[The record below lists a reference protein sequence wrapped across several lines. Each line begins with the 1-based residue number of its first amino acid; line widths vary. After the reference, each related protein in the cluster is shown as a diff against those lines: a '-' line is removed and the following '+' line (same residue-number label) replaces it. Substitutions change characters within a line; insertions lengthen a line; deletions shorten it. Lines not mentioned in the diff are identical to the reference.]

1 MEMYVNRSIEPE
13 LQKHIKLFKVTALV
27 GPRQAGKTTLMRKRL
42 DSLPGSRY
50 FSFDDPDVLALF
62 DRDIKHFERQ
72 YLVSDGI
79 TGLDEVHYGSDAGRK
94 LKYLADR
101 GHRLVIS
108 SSSELILSKQVL
120 SQLVGRVGIVRLF
133 PFSLA
138 EFGRAAGM
146 VETTPA
152 IKERLLWEHAAY
164 GGYPKAA
171 LSPELEDK
179 RTILNSLY
187 NTLLYKDVAQ
197 NFSITD
203 LAGLERLVRFL
214 ANNIGSLLS
223 FQTAAKITGL
233 SYPTLKKYLEALEK
247 SYLIR
252 LITPLAANPNKEI
265 VKQPKIY
272 FIDTGLRNAV
282 LGKYPASLEDQG
294 ALFENYV
301 FAELLKQSVSVKYWR
316 TKAGAEVDFV
326 VQTGKTLLPLEVKLK
341 PGAKP
346 SGLTS
351 FIEQYHP
358 ARALIICSG
367 GKADEYKVNGC
378 LVRTVPADLLA
389 EALTDGDAV

>member
-1 MEMYVNRSIEPE
+1 MYIKRSIEPE
-13 LQKHIKLFKVTALV
+13 LQKHIRLFNITALV
-27 GPRQAGKTTLMRKRL
+27 GPRQAGKTTLLRKRL
-42 DSLPGSRY
+42 ESVSGGRY
-50 FSFDDPDVLALF
+50 YSFDDPDVLALF

-72 YLVSDGI
+72 YLALGGL
-79 TGLDEVHYGSDAGRK
+79 TGLDEAHYGSDAGRK

-101 GHRLVIS
+101 GHRLVVS
-108 SSSELILSKQVL
+108 SSSELLLGKQVL
-120 SQLVGRVGIVRLF
+120 SQLVGRVGVIRLF

-138 EFGRAAGM
+138 EFGLASGL

-152 IKERLLWEHAAY
+152 VKERLLWEHAAY

-179 RTILNSLY
+179 RTILESLY

-214 ANNIGSLLS
+214 AGNIGSLLS
-223 FQTAAKITGL
+223 FQTAAKFTGI

-252 LITPLAANPNKEI
+252 LVTPLAANPNKEI
-265 VKQPKIY
+265 VRQPKIY
-272 FIDTGLRNAV
+272 FLDNGLRNAG
-282 LGKYPASLEDQG
+282 LGQYPASLEDQG

-301 FAELLKQSVSVKYWR
+301 FTELLKMSVSLKYWR

-326 VQTGKTLLPLEVKLK
+326 VQTGQTLLPIEVKLK
-341 PGAKP
+341 PGARP
-346 SGLTS
+346 AGLAS
-351 FIEQYHP
+351 FIEQHHP
-358 ARALIICSG
+358 ARALIVCSTG
-367 GKADEYKVNGC
+367 PVSERKVNGC
-378 LVRTVPADLLA
+378 LVKTIPADLLA
-389 EALTDGDAV
+389 AEMSAGR

>member
-1 MEMYVNRSIEPE
+1 MYIKRSIESE
-13 LQKHIKLFKVTALV
+13 LQKHIKLFNVTALV

-42 DSLPGSRY
+42 ESLSGSRY
-50 FSFDDPDVLALF
+50 LSFDDPDVLALF

-72 YLVSDGI
+72 YLVAGGL
-79 TGLDEVHYGSDAGRK
+79 TGLDEAHYGSEAGRK

-101 GHRLVIS
+101 GHRLIIS
-108 SSSELILSKQVL
+108 SSSELMLSKQIL
-120 SQLVGRVGIVRLF
+120 SQLVGRVGIIRLF

-138 EFGRAAGM
+138 EFGQAAGL
-146 VETTPA
+146 VETPPA
-152 IKERLLWEHAAY
+152 IKDRLLWEHAVY

-171 LSPELEDK
+171 LTPELADK
-179 RTILNSLY
+179 RTILDSLY

-223 FQTAAKITGL
+223 FQTAARATGV

-247 SYLIR
+247 SYLVR

-272 FIDTGLRNAV
+272 FIDNGLRNAV
-282 LGKYPASLEDQG
+282 LGQYPASLEDQG

-301 FAELLKQSVSVKYWR
+301 FTELLKQSVSLKYWR

-326 VQTGKTLLPLEVKLK
+326 VQTGQSLLPVEVKLK
-341 PGAKP
+341 PGARP
-346 SGLTS
+346 SGLAS
-351 FIEQYHP
+351 FIDNYHP
-358 ARALIICSG
+358 ARALIVCSSG
-367 GKADEYKVNGC
+367 PVSERKVNGC
-378 LVRTVPADLLA
+378 LVKTVPADLLA
-389 EALTDGDAV
+389 EEITDGDAG

>member
-1 MEMYVNRSIEPE
+1 MYINRSIEPE
-13 LQKHIKLFKVTALV
+13 LQKHIRLFDVTALV

-42 DSLPGSRY
+42 ESLSGGRY

-72 YLVSDGI
+72 YLAPGGL
-79 TGLDEVHYGSDAGRK
+79 TGLDEAHYGSDAGRK

-108 SSSELILSKQVL
+108 SSSELLLSKQVL
-120 SQLVGRVGIVRLF
+120 SQLVGRVGVIRLF

-138 EFGRAAGM
+138 EFGQAAGL

-179 RTILNSLY
+179 RTILDSLY

-214 ANNIGSLLS
+214 AGNIGLLLS
-223 FQTAAKITGL
+223 FQTAAKFTGI

-252 LITPLAANPNKEI
+252 LITPLATNPNKEI
-265 VKQPKIY
+265 VRQPKIY
-272 FIDTGLRNAV
+272 FLDTGLRNAG
-282 LGKYPASLEDQG
+282 LGQYPASLEDQG

-301 FAELLKQSVSVKYWR
+301 FTELLKMSVSLKYWR
-316 TKAGAEVDFV
+316 TKARAEVDFV
-326 VQTGKTLLPLEVKLK
+326 IQTGKTLLPIEVKLK
-341 PGAKP
+341 PGARP
-346 SGLTS
+346 SGLAS
-351 FIEQYHP
+351 FIEQHHP
-358 ARALIICSG
+358 ARALIVCSTG
-367 GKADEYKVNGC
+367 PVSERKVNGC
-378 LVRTVPADLLA
+378 LVKTIPADLLA
-389 EALTDGDAV
+389 AEMIANK